1 MDYNNNIPINKK
13 RFKTPKG
20 YFESISYENIS
31 ENKIKFK
38 GFIVPRDYFTSIDK
52 QQIFNRIYINKIKY
66 IRTNFYKVASIAAIF
81 VCLFYILNY
90 SEIDSHD
97 INSND
102 VINYVNEDFIILTN
116 SDYTEFLDS
125 DDLNYTN
132 LITYGDIESYFL
144 ESTNIDLENL
154 MIE

>member
-1 MDYNNNIPINKK
+1 MVNIKILTFIIIIILLIVVYFYFNTIENFSSQNCKEFSNVNLVFHK
-13 RFKTPKG
+13 LDFEPKIG
-20 YFESISYENIS
+20 S
-31 ENKIKFK
+31 
-38 GFIVPRDYFTSIDK
+38 
-52 QQIFNRIYINKIKY
+52 
-66 IRTNFYKVASIAAIF
+66 RT
-81 VCLFYILNY
+81 LF
-90 SEIDSHD
+90 
-97 INSND
+97 
-102 VINYVNEDFIILTN
+102 NYVNEDFIILTN